1 MQNQLASSSSVHQ
14 RRSKTDWENRFA
26 SWAASPSATEQQ
38 RAENAES
45 MIRSAIQNSP
55 KLSQRDIRV
64 FTQGSYR
71 NRVNVRKDSDVDIGV
86 LCFDTF
92 FPDYPDENV
101 KLARKSFDVSAVYTY
116 AQFKNELEEAL
127 VAKFG
132 RPAVSRGSKSFDV
145 SETSYRV
152 EADVAAF
159 FEHRRYTNV
168 NDYLS
173 GVEMIPDDLRPPMI
187 RNWPEQHYSNGVTKN
202 SATSRRF
209 KRVVRIL
216 KSLSNEM
223 SANGISSAGRTP
235 SFLVECLVWNAPN
248 ANFLND
254 SYWAMTR
261 SVLAWLFN
269 NTRTDEL
276 CRDWGEV
283 SNLKYLFNASQPWT
297 RAETH
302 RFISDAWDYVGFD

>member
-1 MQNQLASSSSVHQ
+1 MQNQLTPSSSVHQ
-14 RRSKTDWENRFA
+14 RRSKTDWVNRFA
-26 SWAASPSATEQQ
+26 SWAASPSVTEQQ

-45 MIRSAIQNSP
+45 MIRSAIQISP
-55 KLSQRDIRV
+55 KLSQRTIRV

-92 FPDYPDENV
+92 FPEYPDENV

-132 RPAVSRGSKSFDV
+132 RSAVTRGSKSFDV

-159 FEHRRYTNV
+159 FEHRRYTTV

-173 GVEMIPDDLRPPMI
+173 GVEMIPDDLRPPMV

-202 SATSRRF
+202 SVTSRRF

-216 KSLSNEM
+216 KTLSNEM

-269 NTRTDEL
+269 NTRTDES
-276 CRDWGEV
+276 CKDWGEV

-297 RAETH
+297 RAEAH